1 MPTAVIVSICSLA
14 VFCCSLLLTIWNL
27 VYQIRSSRVA
37 QTGRLHEVW
46 WSKEMM
52 DTREEVFALCKDL
65 VKEGSQVDA
74 IATYYLAP
82 FSAPEP
88 PGRTAFGKLIGFF
101 CNLEICLRAKL
112 LNEELT
118 CALFG
123 EAHYADYQPLI
134 ARLRAVVVAGMP
146 PGKPLPRWLQMT
158 VSLEER
164 FVRKGVRFAPSKGD
178 RT

>member
-1 MPTAVIVSICSLA
+1 MTTAEIVSLCSLM
-14 VFCCSLLLTIWNL
+14 VFCFSLVLTIWNL
-27 VYQIRSSRVA
+27 VYQIRSSRVS

-65 VKEGSQVDA
+65 AHEGRQVDA
-74 IATYYLAP
+74 IATYYHAP
-82 FSAPEP
+82 LTAPEP
-88 PGRTAFGKLIGFF
+88 PGRTAFGKLVGFF
-101 CNLEICLRAKL
+101 CNLEICLRANL
-112 LNEELT
+112 LNEDLT

-134 ARLRAVVVAGMP
+134 ARLRAVIIAEMP

-158 VSLEER
+158 ISLEQR
-164 FVRKGVRFAPSKGD
+164 FMKQGVHFASPYNN
-178 RT
+178 